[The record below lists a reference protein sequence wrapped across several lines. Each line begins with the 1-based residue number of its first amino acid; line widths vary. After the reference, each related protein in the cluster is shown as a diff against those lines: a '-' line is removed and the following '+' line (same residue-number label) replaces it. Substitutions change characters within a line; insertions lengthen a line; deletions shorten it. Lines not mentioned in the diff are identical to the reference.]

1 MLGLALPEIS
11 GDRTAAKWPRPPESE
26 LRGADESAG
35 AACHRVARS
44 GGVAHADQAGGP
56 SMEDFV
62 EPCTEQANLGGT
74 LTHAESIK
82 EAIAAD
88 NCSHRV
94 CAVEASDSACRD
106 AAFGGPFSELAFE
119 QVHGSCTSVLGIGM
133 PSLQSEL
140 ARQAS
145 AAIEAEAWLARQ
157 VSADFSVPGR
167 CENIMSA
174 EYVNAIWAGIHPQ
187 VVREVRHAEQGDAAA

>member
-1 MLGLALPEIS
+1 
-11 GDRTAAKWPRPPESE
+11 
-26 LRGADESAG
+26 
-35 AACHRVARS
+35 
-44 GGVAHADQAGGP
+44 
-56 SMEDFV
+56 MEDFV

-106 AAFGGPFSELAFE
+106 ATFGGPFSELAFE

-167 CENIMSA
+167 CGNIMSA

-187 VVREVRHAEQGDAAA
+187 VVQEVRHAEQGDAAA